1 MTRALKL
8 PQIKSGSGAG
18 YRGLPQYKV
27 YGQGF
32 DLWRIGVRNGNFIR
46 DQALTATGFFGTEDV
61 DWINRYE
68 ES

>member
-1 MTRALKL
+1 MTKSLNL

-18 YRGLPQYKV
+18 YRGLPQFKV
-27 YGQGF
+27 YGEGSQ
-32 DLWRIGVRNGNFIR
+32 LWRIGVRNGNYIR
-46 DQALTATGFFGTEDV
+46 DEALTVTGFFGTENI